1 MSFRARK
8 VTLSRAGQ
16 ISRMRGRVAF
26 GLGKKGNDPLLKQRE
41 QLKQKLLQMNNKIR
55 MKYAGKA
62 KSMVAKMR

>member
-1 MSFRARK
+1 MSFR
-8 VTLSRAGQ
+8 TTRAIISKQGQ

-26 GLGKKGNDPLLKQRE
+26 GLGKKSNDPLLKQRE
-41 QLKQKLLQMNNKIR
+41 QMKQKLMQLNNKIR